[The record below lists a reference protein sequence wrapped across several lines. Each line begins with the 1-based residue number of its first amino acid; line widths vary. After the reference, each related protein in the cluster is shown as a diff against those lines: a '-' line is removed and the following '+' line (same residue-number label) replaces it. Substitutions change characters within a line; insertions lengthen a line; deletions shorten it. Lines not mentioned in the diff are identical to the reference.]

1 MKSTKKLIAVFL
13 LLITLAS
20 CSGDG
25 YDDFIG
31 YWQKEN
37 SDRPSVIQIKSNGE
51 AYLFVDTVL
60 TNPREIPLSKQDN
73 LLLVNGGAAGVI
85 SLTDSGT
92 VLRLNSS
99 SFKKITE
106 ADVQAIKDEETRNKE
121 RNKQLLEAQRA
132 EAEAKVAACDALK
145 EKYKARLAEMRARH
159 PGKTAADS
167 RIKAAETA
175 KIQEELTPEKDAIEG
190 CHPFNIF
197 F

>member
-37 SDRPSVIQIKSNGE
+37 SDRPSVIQIKSNDGT
-51 AYLFVDTVL
+51 YLFVDTVL

-73 LLLVNGGAAGVI
+73 RLLVNNGAAGVI
-85 SLTDSGT
+85 ALTDSGT
-92 VLRLNSS
+92 VLKLNSS

-106 ADVQAIKDEETRNKE
+106 TDVQAIKDEETRIKE

-145 EKYKARLAEMRARH
+145 EKYKARLAEMRARY
-159 PGKTAADS
+159 PGRTAADS
-167 RIKAAETA
+167 RIKAAEKA
-175 KIQEELTPEKDAIEG
+175 KIQEELTPEKDSIEG
-190 CHPFNIF
+190 CQPFNVF